1 MIFWLKGRAPAFCK
15 IGIGDLPRRPCC
27 CLAVVRLWFWPGG
40 VAVGGNI
47 CIFHASSALWRGPC
61 RRLLCCRWCLQW
73 YARRGARICTLSH
86 PESSCPAGIPCTPG
100 EGELIWTGR
109 VSVSCFPSIPSHG
122 LDGCEGIESRI
133 AWEEGGSR
141 RLPFSLPIYPFF
153 LFSTSKS
160 TCMYLLSALQPS
172 HYRYKPT

>member
-27 CLAVVRLWFWPGG
+27 CLVVVRLWFWPGG

-100 EGELIWTGR
+100 EEGELMDRTCVVFLLSFNPLPWIGWMRGDWKQD
-109 VSVSCFPSIPSHG
+109 CLG
-122 LDGCEGIESRI
+122 
-133 AWEEGGSR
+133 GGSR
-141 RLPFSLPIYPFF
+141 RLPFSLPIFAF
-153 LFSTSKS
+153 LLFSTSKS